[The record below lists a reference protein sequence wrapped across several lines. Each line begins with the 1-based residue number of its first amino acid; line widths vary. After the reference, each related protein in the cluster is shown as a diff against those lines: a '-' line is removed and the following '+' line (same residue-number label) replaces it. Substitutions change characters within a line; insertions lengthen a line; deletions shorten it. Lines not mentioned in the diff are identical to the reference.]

1 MVQPVV
7 MNLFKCSLLVIFAIC
22 ATPLFS
28 QKFISFR
35 DKHISYEGRIAF
47 TKDAAALHWPGT
59 SVRINFKGT
68 QISGRFKDA
77 DTANYYNILIDN
89 KIVSKLHFDTIQ
101 KTYLLASGLSNGKHS
116 LQVFKRTE
124 WDKGKTWFYG
134 FEVAAKTQLLNPP
147 KPPKRKIE
155 FFGNSITCG
164 YAIEDSV
171 NDSPVGYFENCYDAY
186 AAITARHFNAQMHAT
201 AKSGIG
207 ITISWA
213 PLIMPEMY
221 ERLEPLDPNSKW
233 DFSKFIPDLVV
244 INLFQNDAWLTTMP
258 GHEQFKARFGTKPP
272 TQEFLINAYKSFV
285 VKVRRKYPRA
295 SIICMLGNM
304 DITRSG
310 SPWPGYVDKAVASL
324 HDKKI
329 FTYFAPCKNTPGHP
343 KTAEQQLL
351 ADGLIKFIKQHIR
364 W

>member
-1 MVQPVV
+1 
-7 MNLFKCSLLVIFAIC
+7 MNLFKYLLVVIFAIC
-22 ATPLFS
+22 CSPIFS
-28 QKFISFR
+28 QKFIPFR

-47 TKDAAALHWPGT
+47 TTTAAELNWPGT
-59 SVRINFKGT
+59 SVRINFKGSH
-68 QISGRFKDA
+68 ISGRFKDA
-77 DTANYYNILIDN
+77 DTANYYNIIIDD
-89 KIVSKLHFDTIQ
+89 KIISKFHFDTIQ
-101 KTYLLASGLSNGKHS
+101 KTYLLASGLSNGKHT

-134 FEVAAKTQLLNPP
+134 FEVGHKTQILNPA
-147 KPPKRKIE
+147 KPLKRKIE

-171 NDSPVGYFENCYDAY
+171 NDSYVGYFENCYDAY

-221 ERLEPLDPNSKW
+221 NRLEPLDSNSKW
-233 DFSKFIPDLVV
+233 NFSKFIPDLVV
-244 INLFQNDAWLTTMP
+244 INLFQNDAWLTNMP
-258 GHEQFKARFGTKPP
+258 NHEQFKAKFGTRRP
-272 TQEFLINAYKSFV
+272 TDEFLIHAYESFV
-285 VKVRRKYPRA
+285 VSVRKKYPKA

-310 SPWPGYVDKAVASL
+310 SPWPGYVEKAVALL

-329 FTYFAPCKNTPGHP
+329 YTYFAPYKNTPGHP
-343 KTAEQQLL
+343 KTAEQKML
-351 ADGLIKFIKQHIR
+351 ADGLIQFISKHIQ